1 MKQAMLLLAS
11 LMLNACY
18 GDETVRA
25 YGAADKVWTLI
36 ELRDTKF
43 AATATLTFLEKG
55 RIAGKAPC
63 NSFNASQDAPYP
75 WFNAGPIAS
84 TRMACPELAAENA
97 YFEALSEV
105 TLSEVLGDTLILS
118 NDDGVLLTFKSG
130 G

>member
-1 MKQAMLLLAS
+1 MKQVILLLAS
-11 LMLNACY
+11 LLLSACY

-25 YGAADKVWTLI
+25 YGAADKVWILT
-36 ELRDTKF
+36 ELRKTPF
-43 AATATLTFLEKG
+43 TATATLTFPEAG

-75 WFNAGPIAS
+75 WFNAGPIVA
-84 TRMACPELAAENA
+84 TRMACPELAAESA
-97 YFEALSEV
+97 YLTALSEA

-118 NDDGVLLTFKSG
+118 NDDAVLLTFKSG